1 MTPSSLTRGGRD
13 NRPFSSERSY
23 LLTER
28 ITSQLR
34 QSRTSVYASDVRN
47 VRAMLVRDLYNELF
61 ACEERRWEFHI
72 EYQRLFGVP
81 HAIHQFGQS
90 QGRSRSIV

>member
-1 MTPSSLTRGGRD
+1 VAPSSLTRGGRD
-13 NRPFSSERSY
+13 NRSLSSERSY
-23 LLTER
+23 LLTGW

-34 QSRTSVYASDVRN
+34 RSRTSVYISDYRN

-81 HAIHQFGQS
+81 NAIHQFGQS
-90 QGRSRSIV
+90 QGRSLSIV